1 MSAQPAD
8 NATNMTTPTGTPA
21 TSAQNGSGTMDKL
34 PLWAKVVSV
43 VGVPTAVAFFFLL
56 QSAGVI
62 ADVKTTEHQAIL
74 DQIRLMTKI
83 QEKTQEL
90 QERNQR
96 VQDTQLQALSRMARA
111 LCLKAFTTQAD
122 RMACI
127 GGE

>member
-1 MSAQPAD
+1 
-8 NATNMTTPTGTPA
+8 MTRDTGTPV
-21 TSAQNGSGTMDKL
+21 TSAQNGSGAMDKL
-34 PLWAKVVSV
+34 PLWAKVVSM
-43 VGVPTAVAFFFLL
+43 VGVPTAIVFFFLL
-56 QSAGVI
+56 QSAGLI
-62 ADVKTTEHQAIL
+62 TDVKATEHQAIL